1 MTGKVT
7 RYNPIRKTGYIYSL
21 TNGFS
26 YMFSESDVED
36 GDIANG
42 YIVNFYASFDETIGK
57 KCAKGINVI
66 DSSIGIYSENP
77 RPKKKPNHN
86 QHKKSCNANKVTK
99 YDKNFTRFVKNF
111 MREQKERKKN
121 ICP

>member
-1 MTGKVT
+1 
-7 RYNPIRKTGYIYSL
+7 
-21 TNGFS
+21 
-26 YMFSESDVED
+26 MFSESDVED